1 MSQLPE
7 SAMLLAAGFGQRL
20 RPLSLLKPKP
30 LFPVL
35 NKTML
40 FFWLEKFSFLNLKT
54 VVINV
59 HYLSSAMIEA
69 IEALKPI
76 FHFEIIISYEPNIL
90 GTGGGI
96 QAALNHFK
104 TSFYVVNS
112 DIYTTF
118 DLKQLAIFHQSP
130 PWAPASL
137 ALCDYPSRA
146 TVSLDEKGNILG
158 FRSPKPL
165 PHEFK
170 KAQGTGLM
178 VVEPDFIKTLPP
190 GPSDIILA
198 LMDFMSQGAPP
209 KALDINGAFWS
220 DMGTVEDYFL
230 LNKTLVRG
238 QTLIEDKTL
247 FEGLT
252 CGFVLAQKG
261 ARVEKGAK
269 IVDSILWPEALV
281 RAGALVKEAVLAGEV
296 RAGETV
302 LGGVVWDK

>member
-1 MSQLPE
+1 MSQWPE

-20 RPLSLLKPKP
+20 RPLSFLRPKP

-40 FFWLEKFSFLNLKT
+40 FFWLEKFSFLGLKT

-69 IEALKPI
+69 IEVLKPA
-76 FHFEIIISYEPNIL
+76 FPFEIITSYEPNIL

-96 QAALNHFK
+96 RAALNHFK
-104 TSFYVVNS
+104 TPFYVVNS

-137 ALCDYPSRA
+137 AVCDYPSRA
-146 TVSLDEKGNILG
+146 TVSLDKKGNILG
-158 FRSPKPL
+158 FRSANPL
-165 PHEFK
+165 PNEFK
-170 KAQGTGLM
+170 KVQGTGLM
-178 VVEPDFIKTLPP
+178 VVEPDFIKTLPQ
-190 GPSDIILA
+190 GPSDIIWG
-198 LMDFMSQGAPP
+198 LMDFMSQGSPP
-209 KALDINGAFWS
+209 KAFDINGAFWN
-220 DMGTVEDYFL
+220 DMGTVKDYFL
-230 LNKTLVRG
+230 LNKSLAQG
-238 QTLIEDKTL
+238 QTLIMDKTL
-247 FEGLT
+247 FEGFT
-252 CGFVLAQKG
+252 SGFVLAQKG
-261 ARVEKGAK
+261 ARVEKGAQ

-281 RAGALVKEAVLAGEV
+281 RAGALVKEAVVAGEV

-302 LGGVVWDK
+302 LGGVVSG